1 MPRFATSGCDHLV
14 EKGFVFVLMPSLEE
28 CFFNLPVQGELRRQL
43 RHSQRHGRQ
52 DPEVRQPEDQAEERE
67 QRRDAV
73 PLLSELLRRLQDL
86 RRRQQRKEPRLR
98 GIRRQRIR

>member
-1 MPRFATSGCDHLV
+1 
-14 EKGFVFVLMPSLEE
+14 MPSLEE
-28 CFFNLPVQGELRRQL
+28 CFFNLPVQSELRRQL